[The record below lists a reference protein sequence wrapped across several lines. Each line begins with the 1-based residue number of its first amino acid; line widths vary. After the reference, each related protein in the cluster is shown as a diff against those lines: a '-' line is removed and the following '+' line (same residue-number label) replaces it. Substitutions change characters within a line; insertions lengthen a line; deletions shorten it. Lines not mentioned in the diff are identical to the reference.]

1 MSEINLIVFYILYS
15 YNIKKVG
22 KRMKNIIYSF
32 IIIILISC
40 ARANTDNYGTIQ
52 TKADNSFEEE
62 SVSERKIESFN
73 NYNSKNEI
81 EENNIKERK
90 LIISVDLSVNSKDI
104 EKSYK
109 SIEEK
114 VKEYKGYFEN
124 IDSYKY
130 RYFIALRIT
139 KDNLYNFL
147 EFIENNQNVQNKN
160 INTEDITEN
169 YYDIENRI
177 KNREALLD
185 KFRNYLKEA
194 KNIEEILSV
203 EDRINNL
210 TYEIERMK
218 GNFENLTSLIEYSK
232 VNITIKNP
240 EAMQRNVNFYDK
252 FLYTINF
259 LKYFFSSII
268 FFLIGFVAIAI
279 PIVLLLALFYYIAF
293 GKIGL
298 IKKLYK
304 KIK

>member
-1 MSEINLIVFYILYS
+1 
-15 YNIKKVG
+15 
-22 KRMKNIIYSF
+22 MKNIIYSF

-40 ARANTDNYGTIQ
+40 AKANTDSFEAIQ
-52 TKADNSFEEE
+52 TTADNSFEEE
-62 SVSERKIESFN
+62 SVSERKTESFN

-130 RYFIALRIT
+130 RYFIALRIP

-232 VNITIKNP
+232 VNITIKNS
-240 EAMQRNVNFYDK
+240 EAMRRNVNFYDK

-279 PIVLLLALFYYIAF
+279 PIVLLLSLFYYIAF

>member
-40 ARANTDNYGTIQ
+40 ARANTDNYGTQ
-52 TKADNSFEEE
+52 ATADNSFEEE
-62 SVSERKIESFN
+62 SVSERKTESFN

-130 RYFIALRIT
+130 RYFIALRIP

-240 EAMQRNVNFYDK
+240 EAMRRNVNFYDK

>member
-1 MSEINLIVFYILYS
+1 
-15 YNIKKVG
+15 
-22 KRMKNIIYSF
+22 MKNIIYSF

-40 ARANTDNYGTIQ
+40 AKANTDSFEAIQ
-52 TKADNSFEEE
+52 TTADNSFEEE
-62 SVSERKIESFN
+62 SVSERKTESFN

-130 RYFIALRIT
+130 RYFIALRIP

-232 VNITIKNP
+232 VNITIKNS
-240 EAMQRNVNFYDK
+240 EAMRRNVNFYDK

>member
-1 MSEINLIVFYILYS
+1 MIDKLYFIYYIVIIL
-15 YNIKKVG
+15 NKVG
-22 KRMKNIIYSF
+22 KKMKNIIYSF

-52 TKADNSFEEE
+52 TTADNSFEEE
-62 SVSERKIESFN
+62 SVSERKTESFN

-130 RYFIALRIT
+130 RYFIALRIPR
-139 KDNLYNFL
+139 DNLYNFL

-185 KFRNYLKEA
+185 KFRNYLKES

>member
-1 MSEINLIVFYILYS
+1 
-15 YNIKKVG
+15 
-22 KRMKNIIYSF
+22 MKNIIYSF

-52 TKADNSFEEE
+52 TTADNSFEEE
-62 SVSERKIESFN
+62 SVSERKTESFN

-130 RYFIALRIT
+130 RYFIALRIP

-210 TYEIERMK
+210 TYEIEKMK

-240 EAMQRNVNFYDK
+240 EAMRRNVNFYDK

-259 LKYFFSSII
+259 LKYFFSNII
-268 FFLIGFVAIAI
+268 FFLIGFIAIAI

>member
-1 MSEINLIVFYILYS
+1 
-15 YNIKKVG
+15 
-22 KRMKNIIYSF
+22 MKNIIYSF

-52 TKADNSFEEE
+52 TTADNSFEEE
-62 SVSERKIESFN
+62 SVSERKTESFN

-130 RYFIALRIT
+130 RYFIALRIPR
-139 KDNLYNFL
+139 DNLYNFL

-185 KFRNYLKEA
+185 KFRNYLKES

-240 EAMQRNVNFYDK
+240 EAMRRNVNFYDK
-252 FLYTINF
+252 FLYRINF

>member
-1 MSEINLIVFYILYS
+1 
-15 YNIKKVG
+15 
-22 KRMKNIIYSF
+22 MKNIIYSF

-40 ARANTDNYGTIQ
+40 ARANTDSYGTIK
-52 TKADNSFEEE
+52 TTADNSFEEE
-62 SVSERKIESFN
+62 SVSERKTESFN

-130 RYFIALRIT
+130 RYSIALRIP

-160 INTEDITEN
+160 INTEDITKN

-232 VNITIKNP
+232 VNITIKNL
-240 EAMQRNVNFYDK
+240 EAMRRNVNFYDK

>member
-1 MSEINLIVFYILYS
+1 
-15 YNIKKVG
+15 
-22 KRMKNIIYSF
+22 MKNIIYSF

-52 TKADNSFEEE
+52 TTADNSFEEE
-62 SVSERKIESFN
+62 SVSERKTESFN

-130 RYFIALRIT
+130 RYFIALRIP

-160 INTEDITEN
+160 INTEDITKN

-240 EAMQRNVNFYDK
+240 EAMRRNVNFYDK

-268 FFLIGFVAIAI
+268 FFLIGFVAITI

>member
-1 MSEINLIVFYILYS
+1 M
-15 YNIKKVG
+15 
-22 KRMKNIIYSF
+22 
-32 IIIILISC
+32 
-40 ARANTDNYGTIQ
+40 
-52 TKADNSFEEE
+52 
-62 SVSERKIESFN
+62 
-73 NYNSKNEI
+73 
-81 EENNIKERK
+81 
-90 LIISVDLSVNSKDI
+90 
-104 EKSYK
+104 
-109 SIEEK
+109 
-114 VKEYKGYFEN
+114 
-124 IDSYKY
+124 
-130 RYFIALRIT
+130 
-139 KDNLYNFL
+139 
-147 EFIENNQNVQNKN
+147 
-160 INTEDITEN
+160 
-169 YYDIENRI
+169 
-177 KNREALLD
+177 
-185 KFRNYLKEA
+185 KEA
-194 KNIEEILSV
+194 KNIEEIFSV

-240 EAMQRNVNFYDK
+240 EAMRRNVNFYDK

>member
-1 MSEINLIVFYILYS
+1 
-15 YNIKKVG
+15 
-22 KRMKNIIYSF
+22 MKNIIYSF

-40 ARANTDNYGTIQ
+40 ARANSDNYGTIQ
-52 TKADNSFEEE
+52 TTADNSFEEE
-62 SVSERKIESFN
+62 SVSERKTESFN
-73 NYNSKNEI
+73 NYNRKNEI

-130 RYFIALRIT
+130 RYFISLRIP

-268 FFLIGFVAIAI
+268 FFLIGFVSIAI
-279 PIVLLLALFYYIAF
+279 PIVLLIALFYYIAF

>member
-130 RYFIALRIT
+130 RYFIALRIP

-185 KFRNYLKEA
+185 KFRSYLKEA

-240 EAMQRNVNFYDK
+240 EAMRRNVNFYDK

-268 FFLIGFVAIAI
+268 FFLIGFVAITI
-279 PIVLLLALFYYIAF
+279 PIVLLIALFYYIAF

-298 IKKLYK
+298 IKKLCK

>member
-1 MSEINLIVFYILYS
+1 
-15 YNIKKVG
+15 
-22 KRMKNIIYSF
+22 MKNIIYSF

-40 ARANTDNYGTIQ
+40 ARATTDSFEAIQ
-52 TKADNSFEEE
+52 TTADNSFEEE
-62 SVSERKIESFN
+62 SVSERKTESFN

-104 EKSYK
+104 KKSYK

-130 RYFIALRIT
+130 RYFIALRIP

-240 EAMQRNVNFYDK
+240 EAMRRNVNFYDK

-298 IKKLYK
+298 IKRLYK

>member
-1 MSEINLIVFYILYS
+1 
-15 YNIKKVG
+15 
-22 KRMKNIIYSF
+22 MKNIIYSF

-40 ARANTDNYGTIQ
+40 ARATTDSFEAIQ
-52 TKADNSFEEE
+52 TTADNSFEEE
-62 SVSERKIESFN
+62 SVSERKTESFN

-130 RYFIALRIT
+130 RYFIALRIP

>member
-1 MSEINLIVFYILYS
+1 
-15 YNIKKVG
+15 
-22 KRMKNIIYSF
+22 MKNIIYSF

-40 ARANTDNYGTIQ
+40 ARANTDSFEAIQ
-52 TKADNSFEEE
+52 TTADNSFEEE
-62 SVSERKIESFN
+62 SVSERKTESFN

-130 RYFIALRIT
+130 RYFIALRIP

-160 INTEDITEN
+160 INTEDVTEN

-232 VNITIKNP
+232 VNITIKNS
-240 EAMQRNVNFYDK
+240 EAMRRNINFYDK

-268 FFLIGFVAIAI
+268 FFLIGFVTIAI

>member
-1 MSEINLIVFYILYS
+1 MIDKLYFIYYIVIIL
-15 YNIKKVG
+15 NKVG
-22 KRMKNIIYSF
+22 KKMKNIIYSF

-40 ARANTDNYGTIQ
+40 ARANTDSYGTIQ
-52 TKADNSFEEE
+52 TTADNSFEEE
-62 SVSERKIESFN
+62 SVSERKTESFN

-109 SIEEK
+109 LIEEK

-130 RYFIALRIT
+130 RYFIALRIP

-185 KFRNYLKEA
+185 KFRSYLKEA

>member
-1 MSEINLIVFYILYS
+1 
-15 YNIKKVG
+15 
-22 KRMKNIIYSF
+22 MKNIIYSF

-40 ARANTDNYGTIQ
+40 AKANTDNYGTIQ
-52 TKADNSFEEE
+52 TTADNSFEEE
-62 SVSERKIESFN
+62 SVSERKTESFN

-130 RYFIALRIT
+130 RYFIALRIP

-169 YYDIENRI
+169 YYDTENRI

-268 FFLIGFVAIAI
+268 FFLVGFVAIAI

>member
-185 KFRNYLKEA
+185 KFRSYLKEA

>member
-1 MSEINLIVFYILYS
+1 MIDKLYFIYYIVIIL
-15 YNIKKVG
+15 NKVG
-22 KRMKNIIYSF
+22 KKMKNIIYSF

-40 ARANTDNYGTIQ
+40 ARATTDSFEAIQ
-52 TKADNSFEEE
+52 TTADNSFEEE
-62 SVSERKIESFN
+62 SVSERKTESFN

-130 RYFIALRIT
+130 RYFIALRIP

-185 KFRNYLKEA
+185 KFRSYLKEA

-210 TYEIERMK
+210 TYEIEKMK

-240 EAMQRNVNFYDK
+240 EAMRRNVNFYDK

>member
-1 MSEINLIVFYILYS
+1 
-15 YNIKKVG
+15 
-22 KRMKNIIYSF
+22 MKNIIYSF

-52 TKADNSFEEE
+52 TTADNSFEEE
-62 SVSERKIESFN
+62 SISERKTESFN

-90 LIISVDLSVNSKDI
+90 LIISVDLSINSKDI

-130 RYFIALRIT
+130 RYFIGLRIP

-240 EAMQRNVNFYDK
+240 EAMRRNVNFYDK

>member
-185 KFRNYLKEA
+185 KFRSYLKEA

-240 EAMQRNVNFYDK
+240 EAMRRNVNFYDK

-259 LKYFFSSII
+259 LKYFFQ
-268 FFLIGFVAIAI
+268 V
-279 PIVLLLALFYYIAF
+279 
-293 GKIGL
+293 
-298 IKKLYK
+298 
-304 KIK
+304 

>member
-52 TKADNSFEEE
+52 TTADNSFEEE

-114 VKEYKGYFEN
+114 VKEYRSEYDYLQTF
-124 IDSYKY
+124 IDLCVIREESSNSTISEFLK
-130 RYFIALRIT
+130 ALRDFVKVYYPSMRFGMSRT
-139 KDNLYNFL
+139 TLKAKL
-147 EFIENNQNVQNKN
+147 ERQYHLQV
-160 INTEDITEN
+160 NTSDTISGIRIDI
-169 YYDIENRI
+169 
-177 KNREALLD
+177 
-185 KFRNYLKEA
+185 
-194 KNIEEILSV
+194 
-203 EDRINNL
+203 
-210 TYEIERMK
+210 
-218 GNFENLTSLIEYSK
+218 
-232 VNITIKNP
+232 
-240 EAMQRNVNFYDK
+240 
-252 FLYTINF
+252 
-259 LKYFFSSII
+259 SSI
-268 FFLIGFVAIAI
+268 ADSM
-279 PIVLLLALFYYIAF
+279 
-293 GKIGL
+293 
-298 IKKLYK
+298 
-304 KIK
+304 

>member
-1 MSEINLIVFYILYS
+1 MIDKLYFIYYIVIIL
-15 YNIKKVG
+15 NKVG
-22 KRMKNIIYSF
+22 KKMKNIIYSF

-40 ARANTDNYGTIQ
+40 ARANTDSYGTIQ
-52 TKADNSFEEE
+52 TTADNSFEEE
-62 SVSERKIESFN
+62 SVSERKTEYFN

-109 SIEEK
+109 LIEEK

-130 RYFIALRIT
+130 RYFIALRIP

-185 KFRNYLKEA
+185 KFRSYLKEA

-279 PIVLLLALFYYIAF
+279 PVVLLLALFYYIAF

>member
-1 MSEINLIVFYILYS
+1 
-15 YNIKKVG
+15 
-22 KRMKNIIYSF
+22 MKNIIYSF

-40 ARANTDNYGTIQ
+40 ARANTDSYGTIQ
-52 TKADNSFEEE
+52 TMADNSFEEE
-62 SVSERKIESFN
+62 SVSERKTESFN

-130 RYFIALRIT
+130 RYFIALRIP

-185 KFRNYLKEA
+185 KFRSYLKEA

-240 EAMQRNVNFYDK
+240 EAMRRNVNFYDK

>member
-1 MSEINLIVFYILYS
+1 MIDKLYFIYYIVIIL
-15 YNIKKVG
+15 NKVG
-22 KRMKNIIYSF
+22 KKMKNIIYSF

-40 ARANTDNYGTIQ
+40 ARANNDSYGTIQ
-52 TKADNSFEEE
+52 TTADNSFEEE
-62 SVSERKIESFN
+62 SVSERKTEFFN

-109 SIEEK
+109 LIEEK

-130 RYFIALRIT
+130 RYFIALRIP

-160 INTEDITEN
+160 INTEDITKN

-218 GNFENLTSLIEYSK
+218 GNFENLTGLIEYSK

-240 EAMQRNVNFYDK
+240 EAMRRNVNFYDK

-268 FFLIGFVAIAI
+268 FFLIGFVSIAI
-279 PIVLLLALFYYIAF
+279 PIVLLIALFYYIAF

>member
-1 MSEINLIVFYILYS
+1 
-15 YNIKKVG
+15 
-22 KRMKNIIYSF
+22 MKNIIYSF

-40 ARANTDNYGTIQ
+40 ARANTDSYGTIQ
-52 TKADNSFEEE
+52 TTADNSFEEE
-62 SVSERKIESFN
+62 SVSERKTESFN

-109 SIEEK
+109 LIEDK

-130 RYFIALRIT
+130 RYFIALRIP

-160 INTEDITEN
+160 INTEDITKN

-240 EAMQRNVNFYDK
+240 EDMQRNVNFYDK

>member
-1 MSEINLIVFYILYS
+1 
-15 YNIKKVG
+15 
-22 KRMKNIIYSF
+22 MKNIIYSF

-40 ARANTDNYGTIQ
+40 ARANNDNYGTIQ
-52 TKADNSFEEE
+52 TAADNSFEEE
-62 SVSERKIESFN
+62 SISERKTESFN

-109 SIEEK
+109 LIEEK

-130 RYFIALRIT
+130 RYFIALRIP

-268 FFLIGFVAIAI
+268 FFLIGFIAIAI

>member
-1 MSEINLIVFYILYS
+1 
-15 YNIKKVG
+15 
-22 KRMKNIIYSF
+22 MKNIIYIF

-40 ARANTDNYGTIQ
+40 ARTNTDSFEAIQ
-52 TKADNSFEEE
+52 TTADNSFEEE
-62 SVSERKIESFN
+62 SVSERKTESFN

-130 RYFIALRIT
+130 RYFIALRIP

-185 KFRNYLKEA
+185 KFRNYLKES

-240 EAMQRNVNFYDK
+240 EVMRRNVNFYDK

>member
-1 MSEINLIVFYILYS
+1 
-15 YNIKKVG
+15 
-22 KRMKNIIYSF
+22 MKNIIYSF

-40 ARANTDNYGTIQ
+40 ARANTDSYGTIQ
-52 TKADNSFEEE
+52 TTADNSFEEE
-62 SVSERKIESFN
+62 SVSERKTESFN

-130 RYFIALRIT
+130 RYFIALRIP

-160 INTEDITEN
+160 INTEDVTEN

-185 KFRNYLKEA
+185 KFRSYLKEA

-240 EAMQRNVNFYDK
+240 EAMRINVNFYDK

>member
-1 MSEINLIVFYILYS
+1 
-15 YNIKKVG
+15 
-22 KRMKNIIYSF
+22 MKNTIYSF

-52 TKADNSFEEE
+52 TTADNSFEEE
-62 SVSERKIESFN
+62 SVSERKTESFN

-130 RYFIALRIT
+130 RYFIALRIP
-139 KDNLYNFL
+139 KYNLYNFL

-240 EAMQRNVNFYDK
+240 EAMRRNVIFYDK

-259 LKYFFSSII
+259 LKYFFLSII

>member
-1 MSEINLIVFYILYS
+1 
-15 YNIKKVG
+15 
-22 KRMKNIIYSF
+22 MKNIIYSF

-40 ARANTDNYGTIQ
+40 ARTNTDNYGTIQ
-52 TKADNSFEEE
+52 TTADNSFEEE
-62 SVSERKIESFN
+62 SVSERKTESFN

-130 RYFIALRIT
+130 RYFIALRIP
-139 KDNLYNFL
+139 KYNLYNFL

-160 INTEDITEN
+160 INTEDVTEN

-177 KNREALLD
+177 KNREVLLD

>member
-1 MSEINLIVFYILYS
+1 
-15 YNIKKVG
+15 
-22 KRMKNIIYSF
+22 MKNIIYSF

-40 ARANTDNYGTIQ
+40 ARANTDSFEAIQ
-52 TKADNSFEEE
+52 TTADNSFEEE
-62 SVSERKIESFN
+62 SVSERKTESFN

-130 RYFIALRIT
+130 RYFIALRIP

-240 EAMQRNVNFYDK
+240 EAMRRNVNFYDK

-268 FFLIGFVAIAI
+268 FFLIGFVAITI

>member
-1 MSEINLIVFYILYS
+1 
-15 YNIKKVG
+15 
-22 KRMKNIIYSF
+22 MKNTIYSF

-52 TKADNSFEEE
+52 TTADNSFEEE
-62 SVSERKIESFN
+62 SVSERKTESFN

-130 RYFIALRIT
+130 RYFIALRIP
-139 KDNLYNFL
+139 KYNLYNFL

-240 EAMQRNVNFYDK
+240 EAMRRNVNFYDK

-259 LKYFFSSII
+259 LKYFFLSII

>member
-1 MSEINLIVFYILYS
+1 
-15 YNIKKVG
+15 
-22 KRMKNIIYSF
+22 MKNIIYSF

-40 ARANTDNYGTIQ
+40 ARTNTDNYGTIQ
-52 TKADNSFEEE
+52 TTADNSFEEE
-62 SVSERKIESFN
+62 SVSERKTESFN

-130 RYFIALRIT
+130 RYFIALRIP
-139 KDNLYNFL
+139 KYNLYNFL

-160 INTEDITEN
+160 INTEDVTEN

>member
-1 MSEINLIVFYILYS
+1 
-15 YNIKKVG
+15 
-22 KRMKNIIYSF
+22 MKNIIYSF

-40 ARANTDNYGTIQ
+40 ARANNDSYGTIQ
-52 TKADNSFEEE
+52 TTADNSFEEE
-62 SVSERKIESFN
+62 SVSERKTEFFN

-109 SIEEK
+109 LIEEK

-130 RYFIALRIT
+130 RYFIALRIP

-232 VNITIKNP
+232 INITIKNP
-240 EAMQRNVNFYDK
+240 EAMRRNVNFYDK

>member
-1 MSEINLIVFYILYS
+1 
-15 YNIKKVG
+15 
-22 KRMKNIIYSF
+22 MKNIIYSF

-52 TKADNSFEEE
+52 TTADNSFEEE
-62 SVSERKIESFN
+62 SVSERKTEYFN

-130 RYFIALRIT
+130 RYFIALRIP

-185 KFRNYLKEA
+185 KLRNYLKEA

-240 EAMQRNVNFYDK
+240 EAMRRNVNFYDK

>member
-1 MSEINLIVFYILYS
+1 MIDKLYFIYYIVIIL
-15 YNIKKVG
+15 NKVG
-22 KRMKNIIYSF
+22 KKMKNIIYIF

-40 ARANTDNYGTIQ
+40 ARANNDSYGTIQ
-52 TKADNSFEEE
+52 TTADNSFEEE
-62 SVSERKIESFN
+62 SVSERKTESFN

-81 EENNIKERK
+81 EDNNIKERK

-109 SIEEK
+109 LIEEK

-130 RYFIALRIT
+130 RYFIALRIP

-240 EAMQRNVNFYDK
+240 EAMRRNVNFYDK

>member
-1 MSEINLIVFYILYS
+1 MIDKLYFIYYIVIIL
-15 YNIKKVG
+15 NKVG
-22 KRMKNIIYSF
+22 KKMKNIIYSF

-52 TKADNSFEEE
+52 TTADNSFEKE
-62 SVSERKIESFN
+62 SVSERKTESFN

-130 RYFIALRIT
+130 RYFIALRIP

-240 EAMQRNVNFYDK
+240 EAMRRNVNFYDK

>member
-1 MSEINLIVFYILYS
+1 
-15 YNIKKVG
+15 
-22 KRMKNIIYSF
+22 MKNIIYSF

-52 TKADNSFEEE
+52 TTADNSFEEE
-62 SVSERKIESFN
+62 SVSERKTESFN

-130 RYFIALRIT
+130 RYFIDLRIP

-160 INTEDITEN
+160 INTEDVTEN

-185 KFRNYLKEA
+185 KFRSYLKEA

-240 EAMQRNVNFYDK
+240 EAMRRNVNFYDK